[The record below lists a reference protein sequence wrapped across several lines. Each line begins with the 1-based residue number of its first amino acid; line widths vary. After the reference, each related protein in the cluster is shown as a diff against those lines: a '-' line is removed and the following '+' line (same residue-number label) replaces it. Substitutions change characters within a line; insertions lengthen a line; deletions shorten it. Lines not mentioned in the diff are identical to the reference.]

1 MYFKKTIICITSLFF
16 MNSCAQ
22 NSKNDKKNNLKEEIK
37 MEEEI
42 IAYQDKMYDKIETFD
57 KKPLYVL
64 QVNKNNCRVLVSCND
79 IPHWITFFNNSGA
92 STPLFL
98 NDYITKSGK
107 QLITIQIY
115 PKEGQEFIADNADL
129 DVKLHYAK
137 HKDDGVDT
145 YTNLAHVELPEN
157 IGSMKVPYFE
167 LKIPFEAIVPFDF
180 SKDLE
185 LAQDLSKIPN
195 IEEKVVAK
203 YNQLRELLV
212 NGDGLSFLKEIERSD
227 LRTIS
232 YLYFTK
238 KEMLDQ
244 NKEENLD
251 IKRVRKDVKN
261 RKVYPIENYEM
272 TFSANNRLVIL
283 RRKKDKEEIIN
294 LEFETEMGIDGSIR
308 CTILYMPKG
317 SNELKVW

>member
-1 MYFKKTIICITSLFF
+1 MCFKKTIICITSLFF
-16 MNSCAQ
+16 INSYAQ
-22 NSKNDKKNNLKEEIK
+22 DLKNNLKNQKK
-37 MEEEI
+37 MEEAI
-42 IAYQDKMYDKIETFD
+42 IAYQDKMYDKIEKFD
-57 KKPLYVL
+57 KNPLYIL

-79 IPHWITFFNNSGA
+79 IPHWITFFDNDGA

-98 NDYITKSGK
+98 NDYIPKSGK
-107 QLITIQIY
+107 QIVTIQIY

-129 DVKLHYAK
+129 DVKLKYAK
-137 HKDDGVDT
+137 DKNDGVDT

-157 IGSMKVPYFE
+157 IGSKKLPYFE
-167 LKIPFEAIVPFDF
+167 LKIPFEAAVPFDF

-185 LAQDLSKIPN
+185 TAQDLSKVPHIK
-195 IEEKVVAK
+195 EKIVKK

-212 NGDGLSFLKEIERSD
+212 NGDGLSFLKEIEYSD
-227 LRTIS
+227 LKKIS

-238 KEMLDQ
+238 KEILIED
-244 NKEENLD
+244 KIENSD
-251 IKRVRKDVKN
+251 IKPIRKNVKN

-283 RRKKDKEEIIN
+283 RRKKDMEEILN
-294 LEFETEMGIDGSIR
+294 VEFETEMGIDGSIR
-308 CTILYMPKG
+308 CTILYMPYN